1 MLNIFD
7 SIKPYTFHQ
16 LVDQENKLYVVSD
29 DNINYGISD
38 SAIEKY
44 AIYDGFIIDS
54 RLRVPLKYEII
65 KYYRIDRILAKYQG
79 KFGFVSAEII
89 PYIYVGS
96 WQTPND
102 YEIVIPFLFDKID
115 EKDNNLFEVEMDGYT
130 FQMDIEGIIE
140 YQDIEQL
147 KCVLNPHYIRGNY
160 DSGTNILI
168 PQCLNYT
175 LLDDNMLCL
184 QPISEDFLNTPY
196 HIVGRGWIHESS
208 DYNELVDCDWE
219 EYTIH
224 GAIDNHG
231 KCIVPCIFE
240 RIEEL
245 NGLLEGFILAK
256 LRIFFSDGKGK
267 EYVSYSDEEYGDQYL
282 FTLKGEC
289 VLGGFSKI
297 EMEDKDTF
305 RIYLHDCVYDTNGS
319 LIISESSSYIILNK
333 EFALKEIVN
342 PEATYRN
349 VYLDSIVSERNP
361 FHVDLLKRLKLHVTP
376 VPQTITHCDEDEV
389 YPESIYSY

>member
-44 AIYDGFIIDS
+44 AIYDGFIIES

-140 YQDIEQL
+140 NQDIEQL

-196 HIVGRGWIHESS
+196 HIVGRGWIHE
-208 DYNELVDCDWE
+208 
-219 EYTIH
+219 
-224 GAIDNHG
+224 
-231 KCIVPCIFE
+231 
-240 RIEEL
+240 
-245 NGLLEGFILAK
+245 
-256 LRIFFSDGKGK
+256 
-267 EYVSYSDEEYGDQYL
+267 
-282 FTLKGEC
+282 
-289 VLGGFSKI
+289 
-297 EMEDKDTF
+297 
-305 RIYLHDCVYDTNGS
+305 
-319 LIISESSSYIILNK
+319 
-333 EFALKEIVN
+333 
-342 PEATYRN
+342 
-349 VYLDSIVSERNP
+349 
-361 FHVDLLKRLKLHVTP
+361 
-376 VPQTITHCDEDEV
+376 
-389 YPESIYSY
+389 